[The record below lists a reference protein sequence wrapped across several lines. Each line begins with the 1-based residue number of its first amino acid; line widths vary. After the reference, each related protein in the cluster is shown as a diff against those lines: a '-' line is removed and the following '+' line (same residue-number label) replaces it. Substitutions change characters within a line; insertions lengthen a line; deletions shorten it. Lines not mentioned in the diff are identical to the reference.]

1 MKKMLALL
9 LALIMALGCFGAFA
23 EDTQSNE
30 ITFEL
35 PSFSVVWEA
44 TVNSE
49 AVAQLLPMFGLDE
62 STAAMVQT
70 ILPLLSETN
79 GQIVFANNGLQFD
92 LGLKGQN
99 VLTIAGERTEGGF
112 ALASDI
118 LPSYVITLADETIE
132 EIFKQFTA
140 QTEDALANV
149 DMEALIENVSGYAM
163 QFIGVCSEAVSYGE
177 PEMGEFAFEDLE
189 LTFNC
194 RLPIIIDM
202 EAIKGGLETLI
213 QQIKSDET
221 FGSLID
227 SLGAMGAPADL
238 SEDTAIIV
246 PEVTVYAYSNVDEEG
261 NAVDDTTLVTVDTVA
276 TAEGETV
283 AVNVIVLVEGEAVS
297 VFVAIPDQDMNIAV
311 YVEPTEEG
319 VGISVM
325 FEGMG
330 LSAGEVIAIAMDEAL
345 TVYAESYLMDME
357 NPITTETLAFLE
369 GGERTFA
376 VLDENKTVIGV
387 EQLMADTEGE
397 YTNALMADVMSNGLG
412 ALIAKISEIM
422 PEEMAALMTMM
433 YPAEAVEGVA
443 E

>member
-1 MKKMLALL
+1 MKKILALMLAL
-9 LALIMALGCFGAFA
+9 AMALGCFGAFA

-30 ITFEL
+30 ITFEI
-35 PSFSVVWEA
+35 PSFSIVWEA
-44 TVNSE
+44 TVNTE
-49 AVAQLLPMFGLDE
+49 ALAQLLPMFGVDE
-62 STAAMVQT
+62 STAAMAQI
-70 ILPLLSETN
+70 ILPLLGETN
-79 GQIVFANNGLQFD
+79 GQLVFADNGVQFD

-99 VLTIAGERTEGGF
+99 VLTIAGEKTEGGF

-132 EIFKQFTA
+132 EFIKQFTA

-149 DMEALIENVSGYAM
+149 DMEALVANVTEYAM
-163 QFIGVCSEAVSYGE
+163 QFAGVCMQAVSYGD
-177 PEMGEFAFEDLE
+177 PEVGEFAFEDLE

-221 FGSLID
+221 IGSLID
-227 SLGAMGAPADL
+227 SLGAMGVPVEVT
-238 SEDTAIIV
+238 EDPTFII
-246 PEVTVYAYSNVDEEG
+246 PEVTVYAYTNVDEEG
-261 NAVDDTTLVTVDTVA
+261 NAVDDTTLVTVETVA
-276 TAEGETV
+276 TEEGETV
-283 AVNVIVLVEGEAVS
+283 AVDVYVLVEGEAVS
-297 VFVAIPDQDMNIAV
+297 VFVNIPDQDMYLSL
-311 YVEPTEEG
+311 YVEPSDEG
-319 VGISVM
+319 VGISIM

-330 LSAGEVIAIAMDEAL
+330 LSAGEVIAIAVGETP

-357 NPITTETLAFLE
+357 NPITTETVAFFE

-376 VLDENKTVIGV
+376 VLDENKTAIGV

-397 YTNALMADVMSNGLG
+397 YTNALMADLMSNGLG
-412 ALIAKISEIM
+412 ALIAKVSQIM
-422 PEEMAALMTMM
+422 PEEMANLMTML
-433 YPAEAVEGVA
+433 YPAEAVEGAA